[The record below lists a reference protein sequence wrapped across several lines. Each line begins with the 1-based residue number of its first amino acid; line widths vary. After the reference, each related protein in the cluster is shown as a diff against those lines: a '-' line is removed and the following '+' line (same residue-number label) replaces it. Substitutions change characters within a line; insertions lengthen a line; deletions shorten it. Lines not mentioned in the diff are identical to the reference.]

1 MSDILP
7 LHLCQ
12 IAFKRTVRS
21 KPINTEEES
30 KILTRLRCGDE
41 KAFAEVYHTYQN
53 RIGHRLLRLLKSEIL
68 AEEVMQD
75 IFLKVWENR
84 TSIDPEQPFKSYLY
98 RIAENRVIDLFRRAK
113 KEQSI
118 LEEIIAGNT
127 ELYTH
132 IEEALFKKEYA
143 SLLDRLIVQMPAQR
157 KKIFIACKLEGKSY
171 QEAAD
176 EFGIATTTVNDHL
189 QKAMHYLK
197 SKLVVNHDA
206 LMLLTVSLLLQ

>member
-1 MSDILP
+1 M
-7 LHLCQ
+7 
-12 IAFKRTVRS
+12 RS

-30 KILTRLRCGDE
+30 KILARLRCGDE
-41 KAFAEVYHTYQN
+41 KAFAKVYHTYKN
-53 RIGHRLLRLLKSEIL
+53 IIGHRLFRLLKSETL
-68 AEEVMQD
+68 VEEVMQD
-75 IFLKVWENR
+75 LFLKVWENR
-84 TSIDPEQPFKSYLY
+84 AAINPDKSFKLYLY
-98 RIAENRVIDLFRRAK
+98 RIAGNRVIDLFRRTKREKA
-113 KEQSI
+113 I

-132 IEEALFKKEYA
+132 IEETLFKKEYA

-197 SKLVVNHDA
+197 SKLVANHDA
-206 LMLLTVSLLLQ
+206 LMLLTLSLLL